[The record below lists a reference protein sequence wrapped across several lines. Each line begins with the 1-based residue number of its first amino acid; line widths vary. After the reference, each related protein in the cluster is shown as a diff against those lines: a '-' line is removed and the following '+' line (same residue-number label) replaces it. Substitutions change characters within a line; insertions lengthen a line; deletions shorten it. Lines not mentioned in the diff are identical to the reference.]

1 MNRRIVITGIV
12 LGLLAVIIG
21 AFGAHG
27 LKGLVSEVSAE
38 SFETGVR
45 YQMYHALLLLW
56 LGSSAKIPEAGKKWA
71 YYSIVTG
78 VLLFSFSIYGLATDN
93 LTPIPFKSVAFIT
106 PIGGVFLLL
115 GWMLIGYRVY
125 RYLD

>member
-1 MNRRIVITGIV
+1 MNRKIVITGV
-12 LGLLAVIIG
+12 VFGLLAVIIG

-27 LKGLVSEVSAE
+27 LKGLVSEAAVD

-56 LGSSAKIPEAGKKWA
+56 LGSYSKISEAGKKWA

-78 VLLFSFSIYGLATDN
+78 ILLFSFSIYGLATDS

-106 PIGGVFLLL
+106 PIGGFFLIL
-115 GWMLIGYRVY
+115 GWILMGYRVF
-125 RYLD
+125 RHLD